1 MIIWYVFGFAMAGT
15 IGWLASMVH
24 ASGQAPLGLTSLVF
38 GSILGATMSG
48 IAASL
53 EITETRRLVIGTI
66 LIAMFTVLA
75 EHTWLYLDF
84 LRQWQQAI
92 AARPQAALFRPAP
105 PSAAEYFSHELTPK
119 SAALWFFDM
128 LLIVANATGAVF
140 VLQRKLLISNA
151 NPQSEIRNPKSS
163 GHPTPDT

>member
-1 MIIWYVFGFAMAGT
+1 MAGT
-15 IGWLASMVH
+15 IGWLASIVH
-24 ASGQAPLGLTSLVF
+24 ASGHAPLGLTSLVF

-66 LIAMFTVLA
+66 LVAMLTVLA
-75 EHTWLYLDF
+75 EHAWLYLDF

-92 AARPQAALFRPAP
+92 AAKPQAALFRQAP
-105 PSAAEYFSHELTPK
+105 PSAAEYFSHELTPA
-119 SAALWFFDM
+119 SAALWCLDA

-140 VLQRKLLISNA
+140 VLQRKWLGRNA
-151 NPQSEIRNPKSS
+151 NPQSAIRNQ
-163 GHPTPDT
+163 PDTRT